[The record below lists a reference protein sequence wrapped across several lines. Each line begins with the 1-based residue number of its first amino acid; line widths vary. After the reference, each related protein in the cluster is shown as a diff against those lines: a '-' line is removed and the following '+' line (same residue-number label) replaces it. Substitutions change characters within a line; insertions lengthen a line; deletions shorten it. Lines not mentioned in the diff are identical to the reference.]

1 MEIRKKLIAFDLD
14 DTLSVTKSPI
24 SERMSGVLGRVL
36 EHFDVCVISGAG
48 YDQLHIQVID
58 ALNASPMQ
66 LRRLHL
72 MPTCGTRYYRYNE
85 AGKDWQLQYSEDLT
99 DDEKKKIFKV
109 LEESARELS
118 LWPENPAGDVIEDRL
133 SQVTLTALGQKA
145 TSEDK
150 YAWDPDGSKKIAI
163 RDLAAKSL
171 PEFEV
176 RAAGTTSV
184 DVTRVGLDKAYGM
197 KKLIDMLN
205 ISREEILFFGDKLDE
220 GGNDYPVKA
229 MGIDTI
235 AVERWEDTADRLEAI
250 LAIIE

>member
-24 SERMSGVLGRVL
+24 SPRMSEVLGRLL
-36 EHFDVCVISGAG
+36 EKFDVCVISGAN
-48 YDQLHIQVID
+48 YQQLHLQVTD
-58 ALNASPMQ
+58 WLNVSPMQ

-72 MPTCGTRYYRYNE
+72 MPTCGTSYYRYNE
-85 AGKDWQLQYSEDLT
+85 SDKEWQEQYSEDLT
-99 DDEKKKIFKV
+99 NAEKEKIFNV
-109 LEESARELS
+109 LEESARELN
-118 LWPENPAGDVIEDRL
+118 LWPKNPSGDVIEDRK
-133 SQVTLTALGQKA
+133 SQVTLTALGQQA
-145 TSEDK
+145 TAEDK
-150 YAWDPDGSKKIAI
+150 YAWDPDGTKKLAI

-184 DVTRVGLDKAYGM
+184 DVTRIGLDKAYGM
-197 KKLIDMLN
+197 HKLIEILN
-205 ISREEILFFGDKLDE
+205 ISREEILFFGDKLEE

-250 LAIIE
+250 LAIVE